1 MIKLIL
7 KDSQLLS
14 SKIVE
19 ADMRIKIVKWGMCCS
34 RDGGINHGAK
44 EGSGV
49 MREKSEKASQKK
61 RQSEG

>member
-1 MIKLIL
+1 
-7 KDSQLLS
+7 
-14 SKIVE
+14 
-19 ADMRIKIVKWGMCCS
+19 MRIKIVKWGMCCS

-44 EGSGV
+44 DGSGV